1 VAGTAA
7 AGAGT
12 VVVEAGRI
20 VVVVVVEAGMIVV
33 VVVVEIGAV
42 ASGAVYYLNLSHQRN
57 C

>member
-1 VAGTAA
+1 MAGTAA

-20 VVVVVVEAGMIVV
+20 VVVVVEAGMIV

-42 ASGAVYYLNLSHQRN
+42 ASVAGVYYL
-57 C
+57 

>member
-1 VAGTAA
+1 MAGTAA

-20 VVVVVVEAGMIVV
+20 VVVVVEAGMIVVV

-42 ASGAVYYLNLSHQRN
+42 ASVAGVYYL
-57 C
+57 

>member
-1 VAGTAA
+1 MAGTAA

-20 VVVVVVEAGMIVV
+20 VVVVEAGIVV

-42 ASGAVYYLNLSHQRN
+42 ASVAGVDYLDKILEL
-57 C
+57 

>member
-1 VAGTAA
+1 MAGTAA

-42 ASGAVYYLNLSHQRN
+42 ASGAVYYL
-57 C
+57 

>member
-1 VAGTAA
+1 MAGTAA
-7 AGAGT
+7 EAGAGT

-42 ASGAVYYLNLSHQRN
+42 ASGAVYYL
-57 C
+57 

>member
-1 VAGTAA
+1 MAGTAA

-33 VVVVEIGAV
+33 VVVVVEIGAV
-42 ASGAVYYLNLSHQRN
+42 ASGAVYYL
-57 C
+57 